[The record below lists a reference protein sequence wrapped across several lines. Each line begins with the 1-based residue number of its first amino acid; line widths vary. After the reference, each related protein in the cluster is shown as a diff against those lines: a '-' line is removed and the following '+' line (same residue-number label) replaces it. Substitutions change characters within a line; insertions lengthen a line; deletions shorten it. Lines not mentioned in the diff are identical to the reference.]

1 MDYLVLMQRT
11 WLDDPGYLD
20 VEGVI
25 YHYPQRYFP
34 FISGYER
41 FVYYRPSRGA
51 TPGEASAY
59 FGYGTLGEPFADP
72 NDATHRFVPIRQYRR
87 MPSVVPFSDAAGSF
101 FEGSYTSRTAFT
113 GRSVRRIAPNDYFRI
128 LATSGIHGD
137 AFADLADTERL
148 IATTYSPLQDG
159 LAPTQPLRRI
169 DRIPPG
175 TGYRPTGNPVDVGES
190 AALQERARRDHQE
203 TLRVLQA
210 MVHARG
216 GETLFNNNIDLY
228 ATVRGQRLL
237 IEAKSVGDLRV
248 AVDRMRYGI
257 GQLADY
263 GVRYRA
269 DIGEAER
276 VLAFGA
282 PPPPETAWISTI
294 LQESAVAFVALDGK
308 TERVLPLNDRA
319 RSLALFGPA

>member
-1 MDYLVLMQRT
+1 MQRT

-34 FISGYER
+34 FIAGYER
-41 FVYYRPSRGA
+41 FVYYRPARGA
-51 TPGEASAY
+51 TGDEASSY

-72 NDATHRFVPIRQYRR
+72 NDASHRFVPIRQYRR
-87 MPSVVPFSDAAGSF
+87 FPAIVPYHDAAGGF
-101 FEGSYTSRTAFT
+101 FESTYSSRTAFT
-113 GRSVRRIAPNDYFRI
+113 GRSVRRVAPNDYFRI
-128 LATSGIHGD
+128 LATAGIPGD
-137 AFADLADTERL
+137 AFAALADTEL
-148 IATTYSPLQDG
+148 IVASAYSPLPG
-159 LAPTQPLRRI
+159 GFAPKQPLRRI

-175 TGYRPTGNPVDVGES
+175 TGYRPTGQPVDVAES

-203 TLRVLQA
+203 TLRVLQQV
-210 MVHARG
+210 VHERG
-216 GETLFNNNIDLY
+216 GETMFNNNIDLF
-228 ATVRGQRLL
+228 ASVRGQRLL

-248 AVDRMRYGI
+248 VVDRMRYGI

-269 DIGEAER
+269 ELGDARR

-282 PPPPETAWISTI
+282 PPAPETSWISTI
-294 LQESAVAFVALDGK
+294 LQESQIAFVALDQGS
-308 TERVLPLNDRA
+308 ERIIPLNDHA
-319 RSLALFGPA
+319 RSLALFEPA